1 MDMVHVDLDDDV
13 HANDDDDDGGDA
25 TDIGGRFKI
34 HSGEIHSEII
44 LHLT

>member
-1 MDMVHVDLDDDV
+1 MVHIDLDDDV
-13 HANDDDDDGGDA
+13 HDDDDGGDA